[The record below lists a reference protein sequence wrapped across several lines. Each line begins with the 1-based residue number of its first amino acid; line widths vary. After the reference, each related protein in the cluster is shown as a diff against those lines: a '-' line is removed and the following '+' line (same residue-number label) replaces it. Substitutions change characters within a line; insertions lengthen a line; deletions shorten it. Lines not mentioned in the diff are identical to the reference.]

1 MWDHLKLLYIERLT
15 VSSFLFF
22 SFLFFSFPF
31 FSFLSPVN
39 AMQPLALSWLE
50 GLLLTCT
57 VALYISVCMHSM
69 LAHVDTYT
77 SVFLCS

>member
-1 MWDHLKLLYIERLT
+1 
-15 VSSFLFF
+15 
-22 SFLFFSFPF
+22 
-31 FSFLSPVN
+31 
-39 AMQPLALSWLE
+39 MQPLALSWLE